1 MFYTPLCHF
10 EACTTSQTPRQAT
23 YSTNSSEKKKM
34 ADSGA
39 RGRGGFGRG
48 RGGDRGRGG
57 RRGPRRGGR
66 KDEDKEWVPVTK
78 LGRLVKD
85 GKIKSMEEIYLFSL
99 PIKEYQI
106 VDFFLPTLKD
116 EVMKIM
122 PVQKQ
127 TRAGQRTRFKAFVA
141 IGDFDGHVG
150 LGVKCAK
157 EVATAIRGA
166 IIAAKLSVVPVRR
179 GYWGANLGE
188 PHTVPSKVSGKVGSV
203 MCRLIPAPRGT
214 GIVAAPAS
222 KRLLQLAG
230 VQDVYT
236 QSKGST
242 ATMGNF
248 LKATFVAISAT
259 YRFITPDLWRQ
270 IPLSKTP
277 YEEYSGH
284 LALAGKKSA
293 LY

>member
-1 MFYTPLCHF
+1 
-10 EACTTSQTPRQAT
+10 
-23 YSTNSSEKKKM
+23 M
-34 ADSGA
+34 ADTG

-48 RGGDRGRGG
+48 RGDRGRG

-66 KDEDKEWVPVTK
+66 KDEDKEWYVPWIFPFEVNSIQTTRVPVTK

-99 PIKEYQI
+99 PVKEFQI
-106 VDFFLPTLKD
+106 VDFFLPKLKD

-141 IGDFDGHVG
+141 IGDSEGHVG

-166 IIAAKLSVVPVRR
+166 IILAKLSVIPVRR
-179 GYWGANLGE
+179 GYWGAALGE

-230 VQDVYT
+230 VEDCYT

-248 LKATFVAISAT
+248 LKATFAAVCIFLNKNRMILA
-259 YRFITPDLWRQ
+259 YQF
-270 IPLSKTP
+270 LSD
-277 YEEYSGH
+277 H
-284 LALAGKKSA
+284 
-293 LY
+293 